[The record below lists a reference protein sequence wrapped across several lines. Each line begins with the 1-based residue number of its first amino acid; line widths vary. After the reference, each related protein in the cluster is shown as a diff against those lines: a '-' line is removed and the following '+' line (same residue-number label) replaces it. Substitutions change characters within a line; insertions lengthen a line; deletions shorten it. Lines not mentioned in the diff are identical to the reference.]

1 VLKTFLAPRFRYPYE
16 EFAGHVR
23 AMRTVREWEHT
34 SRFGHLGRAQ
44 TTRANGS
51 RVVEYFSD
59 SYEDAEEAVHKA
71 ELFLLISD
79 YIGRHAAQLS
89 RKDLMEKAD
98 GDLFLIDPALLRAV
112 HYVFTALP
120 RPAAVDPKKVLCL
133 AKAFKEIEPWA

>member
-1 VLKTFLAPRFRYPYE
+1 MIPLLVLKTFPAPRLCYPYE

-34 SRFGHLGRAQ
+34 SRFGHLGNAQ

-59 SYEDAEEAVHKA
+59 SYEDSKEAVHKA

-79 YIGRHAAQLS
+79 YIGRHAAQLLQE
-89 RKDLMEKAD
+89 RLD
-98 GDLFLIDPALLRAV
+98 GEGGW
-112 HYVFTALP
+112 
-120 RPAAVDPKKVLCL
+120 RPVSD
-133 AKAFKEIEPWA
+133 